1 MKFFYNPLT
10 AKFEVK
16 QDSSATSS
24 SVTVTRNC
32 DISLA
37 VGDFVLE
44 SLTTANFVEKCTD
57 NTSIAP
63 CIGIVESKP
72 TATTC
77 IVKQYG
83 LQSGFSGLTMGKH
96 IFLSTSG
103 TATNTVPTSDYLQI
117 LGVATSATQI
127 LINIQ
132 ILRVKRA

>member
-16 QDSSATSS
+16 EDAASS
-24 SVTVTRNC
+24 SSNVTVTRNC
-32 DISLA
+32 DAGLN

-44 SLTTANFVEKCTD
+44 SLTTINFVEKCVD

-63 CIGIVESKP
+63 CIGVVESKP

-83 LQSGFSGLTMGKH
+83 IQAGFSGLTMGKH
-96 IFLSTSG
+96 VFLSVTG
-103 TATNTVPTSDYLQI
+103 GVTNTAPATDYIQI
-117 LGVATSATQI
+117 LGVATSATQV
-127 LINIQ
+127 LINVQ
-132 ILRVKRA
+132 ILRMKRA